1 MPQKPRR
8 RTESSPAQRNV
19 PPPEVARLRVV
30 VTEGE
35 IDDSGLSLEE
45 MGQSLAEMLTKGA
58 DPYDAALEP
67 EAMSDLPRAVARPE
81 TIDAQT
87 GETSTGGSDLACDV
101 SPRTILE
108 AMLFVGHPHN
118 EPLAAQR
125 VASLMRG
132 VSAEEIDELVRELNE
147 EYAQDGAPYI
157 IDSIGAGYLLTLRPE
172 FASVQEK
179 FSGKVRE
186 AKLSQ
191 AAIDILAVVAYQQPV
206 TRAEID
212 KARGQISGAMLSQ
225 LVRRDLLRLERPDKK
240 PRDPKYF
247 TTDRFLAL
255 FGLGSL
261 DDLPRS
267 QELER
272 NL

>member
-1 MPQKPRR
+1 M
-8 RTESSPAQRNV
+8 
-19 PPPEVARLRVV
+19 PPPEAPRLRVV

-45 MGQSLAEMLTKGA
+45 LGQSLAEMMQQGA
-58 DPYDAALEP
+58 DPYDAAPEP

-81 TIDAQT
+81 TIDATT
-87 GETSTGGSDLACDV
+87 GQTSTGGSDDACEV

-118 EPLAAQR
+118 EPLTAQR

-132 VSAEEIDELVRELNE
+132 VRADEIDELVRELNE
-147 EYAQDGAPYI
+147 EYAADGAPY
-157 IDSIGAGYLLTLRPE
+157 SIAAVGAGYLLTLRPE
-172 FASVQEK
+172 FAGIQEK
-179 FSGKVRE
+179 FTGKVRE

-206 TRAEID
+206 T
-212 KARGQISGAMLSQ
+212 KADIEKCRGQASGSMLSQ
-225 LVRRDLLRLERPDKK
+225 LVRRDLLRIERPDKK
-240 PRDPKYF
+240 PREPKYF
-247 TTDRFLAL
+247 TTERFLTL
-255 FGLGSL
+255 FGLESL
-261 DDLPRS
+261 EDLPRS
-267 QELER
+267 QELEK